1 MSSHCRLPLKVAS
14 GRTSTRPAP
23 GVSLTVRVGSL
34 VRFEKLDALIAD
46 IDSWS
51 RNPGSHF
58 PSGQTPK
65 SAVPKS
71 AAFDS
76 TRHIRSR
83 KPVGLSRPSRAPLLS
98 RVRQPALPPSIT
110 LPQALKSNHARYVSA
125 PPPDRA
131 RTRSP
136 EEKYLT
142 MLTSLDRLHHP
153 SAYLPRFR
161 HHVPPRGLQPRGR

>member
-46 IDSWS
+46 LTAIFH
-51 RNPGSHF
+51 PG
-58 PSGQTPK
+58 PK

-76 TRHIRSR
+76 TRHNRSR
-83 KPVGLSRPSRAPLLS
+83 KPVGLSRPSQAPLLS
-98 RVRQPALPPSIT
+98 RVRQPALPLSIT
-110 LPQALKSNHARYVSA
+110 LPQTLKSNHAWYVPA

-142 MLTSLDRLHHP
+142 MLTSLDRPHHP